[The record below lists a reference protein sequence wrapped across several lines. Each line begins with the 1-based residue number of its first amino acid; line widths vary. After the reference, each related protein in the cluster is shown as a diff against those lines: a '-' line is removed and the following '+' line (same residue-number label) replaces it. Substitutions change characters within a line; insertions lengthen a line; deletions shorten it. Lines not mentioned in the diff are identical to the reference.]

1 MAVLTS
7 RSNPVGDEHARRR
20 LTEWID
26 ATMHARV
33 VEIEPQPRWRR
44 GWYVTATRN
53 GTTFDLYLRGDRD
66 STFNSLPFEIEAQ
79 YHEILERHGIPVP
92 HVYGVCSDP
101 RAIVMDLIPGSRD
114 ISALSR
120 MGRSRS
126 LRSMCNCSYGSTRST
141 RRSSKRWACGEQRL
155 LARPA

>member
-1 MAVLTS
+1 
-7 RSNPVGDEHARRR
+7 
-20 LTEWID
+20 
-26 ATMHARV
+26 

-114 ISALSR
+114 ISALSPDGQKQISEEYVQLLVR
-120 MGRSRS
+120 IHEIDPAEFEKMGLWRAETPGEAS
-126 LRSMCNCSYGSTRST
+126 LRMM
-141 RRSSKRWACGEQRL
+141 AQ
-155 LARPA
+155 